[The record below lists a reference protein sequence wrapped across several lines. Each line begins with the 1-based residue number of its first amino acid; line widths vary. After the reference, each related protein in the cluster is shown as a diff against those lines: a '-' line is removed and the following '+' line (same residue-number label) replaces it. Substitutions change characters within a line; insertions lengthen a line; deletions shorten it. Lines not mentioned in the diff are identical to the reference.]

1 MSSTTILFIIAAY
14 FGLLLLIA
22 WITGRGGASAA
33 DNDAFFL
40 GNRRSPWYIVAIGMI
55 GSSLSGVTFVSVPGW
70 VRQIDMT
77 YMQTVFGFFF
87 GYVIIAH
94 VLLPLYYRLQL
105 TSIYTYLET
114 RIGRRAYKTG
124 ASFFLLSK
132 IVGAAARLYL
142 VVLILQTYVFS
153 TWQIPFGV
161 TVILSILLVWL
172 YTYKSGVKTI
182 IWTDT
187 LQALCLVGTLLV
199 IIWQVKDRM
208 GLDFD
213 GLCRTVAESP
223 HFRLFEW
230 HDWSSKQHFVKQFL
244 SGIFITIVMTG
255 LDQDMM
261 QKNLSC
267 RSLRDAQKN
276 MYSYGLAF
284 TPINFL
290 FLSLGILLITLA
302 GQLGIALPDAGD
314 DILPMFCRS
323 EEHHRH
329 HRGRLQQR
337 GLGADGAH
345 DVFLCRHPRCGAE
358 SSRPCQ
364 TDAYAGAHPYLG
376 ALCGDHHGVQSRER
390 SQRDRRH
397 LCDRLLYL
405 RPVAGP
411 LCLRPLH
418 APTAR

>member
-55 GSSLSGVTFVSVPGW
+55 GPSLSGVTFVSVPGW

-153 TWQIPFGV
+153 
-161 TVILSILLVWL
+161 
-172 YTYKSGVKTI
+172 
-182 IWTDT
+182 
-187 LQALCLVGTLLV
+187 A
-199 IIWQVKDRM
+199 
-208 GLDFD
+208 
-213 GLCRTVAESP
+213 
-223 HFRLFEW
+223 
-230 HDWSSKQHFVKQFL
+230 
-244 SGIFITIVMTG
+244 
-255 LDQDMM
+255 
-261 QKNLSC
+261 
-267 RSLRDAQKN
+267 
-276 MYSYGLAF
+276 
-284 TPINFL
+284 
-290 FLSLGILLITLA
+290 
-302 GQLGIALPDAGD
+302 
-314 DILPMFCRS
+314 
-323 EEHHRH
+323 
-329 HRGRLQQR
+329 
-337 GLGADGAH
+337 
-345 DVFLCRHPRCGAE
+345 
-358 SSRPCQ
+358 
-364 TDAYAGAHPYLG
+364 
-376 ALCGDHHGVQSRER
+376 
-390 SQRDRRH
+390 
-397 LCDRLLYL
+397 
-405 RPVAGP
+405 
-411 LCLRPLH
+411 
-418 APTAR
+418 